1 MVAEIARAAAGPN
14 DEESVPP
21 AVYDVLAVC
30 DYLSI
35 FPAPPSATFFLT
47 IEQQLDVDW
56 PRPLLPREPM
66 CPNLAQVLQQRRKRI
81 AEDVNTVDG
90 LSDNDREGVSDEERP
105 PSDRTLWSI
114 ADVLVHDLAGI
125 FRGAIKADKERPM
138 SASEQLGISV
148 TAKGGRFSL
157 RYTQQNVSLP
167 TPRGP
172 IATRWLKRVSATAK
186 KLRGFLMLPHTSRR
200 E

>member
-1 MVAEIARAAAGPN
+1 M
-14 DEESVPP
+14 
-21 AVYDVLAVC
+21 
-30 DYLSI
+30 
-35 FPAPPSATFFLT
+35 
-47 IEQQLDVDW
+47 DVDW

-90 LSDNDREGVSDEERP
+90 LSDIEVEGVPKSEGP
-105 PSDRTLWSI
+105 LSDRTLWSI

-186 KLRGFLMLPHTSRR
+186 KLRGFLMLPHTSRC